1 MCAVAVLAM
10 KLFHPGYYSSNCM
23 LRSMLRGW
31 SQNWRCLLNQSGQS
45 RQLRN
50 LVAYGEVYLDV
61 YLDVLD
67 RKRMVSKRKFG
78 DVL

>member
-10 KLFHPGYYSSNCM
+10 TLFHPGYYSSNCM

-61 YLDVLD
+61 LD

-78 DVL
+78 DGL